1 MTVWFFI
8 DNKELLVFKR
18 IEKNKCLTHL
28 KIKKMKSR
36 FILYLVSKS
45 NNQWLSFQRFGNKK
59 LFVCLLLVIAVFL
72 MQCSS
77 SDKNISDHSETGEVP
92 QINED
97 IFEES
102 WLEAKTGNMPLVISA
117 PHGGEISPQEI
128 SNRACGTNSRD
139 NNTAQLSLE
148 IENVFNQYGK
158 QPYLI
163 VAQIA
168 RTKIDL
174 NRDLSEATCGNSL
187 MNTTWNRYHQYIEEA
202 LASAIKEFGYAL
214 YIDLHGQ
221 SHPVRR
227 LELGYLLSKLDLKDN
242 YDQTNPNATLAEKS
256 SIKNLLELNGN
267 LNFRELLIGENA
279 LGTLLQNAGFP
290 SVPSLDDPF
299 PQADDPYFNGGY
311 NTRRYTSSDHPKV
324 FGLQIEANF
333 QGVRDSEENRK
344 KFSEAFVQSIMNYLD
359 FLDVQ
364 NN

>member
-1 MTVWFFI
+1 
-8 DNKELLVFKR
+8 
-18 IEKNKCLTHL
+18 
-28 KIKKMKSR
+28 
-36 FILYLVSKS
+36 
-45 NNQWLSFQRFGNKK
+45 
-59 LFVCLLLVIAVFL
+59 

-77 SDKNISDHSETGEVP
+77 SDEKISDNSDTGEVS

-97 IFEES
+97 IFDES
-102 WLEAKTGNMPLVISA
+102 WLEVKTGNIPLVISA
-117 PHGGEISPQEI
+117 SHGGEISPQQI
-128 SNRACGTNSRD
+128 PNRSCGTNSRD
-139 NNTAQLSLE
+139 SNTAQLSIE
-148 IENVFNQYGK
+148 IENVFNQYAK

-221 SHPVRR
+221 SHPIRR

-242 YDQTNPNATLAEKS
+242 YDQTTPNATLAEKS
-256 SIKNLLELNGN
+256 SIKNLLKFNGN
-267 LNFRELLIGENA
+267 LNFRELLIGKNA
-279 LGTLLQNAGFP
+279 LGTLFQNEGFP

-299 PQADDPYFNGGY
+299 PQPDDPYFNGGY
-311 NTRRYTSSDHPKV
+311 NTRRYTSSNYPNV

-333 QGVRDSEENRK
+333 KGVRDTAENRA
-344 KFSEAFVQSIMNYLD
+344 KFSEAFVQSIMIYLD